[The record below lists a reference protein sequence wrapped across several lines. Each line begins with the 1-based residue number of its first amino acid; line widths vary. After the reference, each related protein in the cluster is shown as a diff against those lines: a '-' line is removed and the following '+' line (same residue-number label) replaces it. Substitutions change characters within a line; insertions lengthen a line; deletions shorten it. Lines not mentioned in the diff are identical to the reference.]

1 MQVRD
6 PDPADAVISNEIFDE
21 IFDESSTAM
30 RRRLRLGMVA
40 IALRRASGKSAERWL
55 VGEIPGLREA
65 NVAESGN
72 IDDSDR
78 DVHLVRP
85 RRGRAIVF
93 PLAIAAMAVV
103 VAVTVGVGSESAAPD
118 VFVVVEPNMP
128 GTSSTPLASS
138 SVTSAAGTAT
148 SSPAIQPGTSC
159 CGEGRANVFVN
170 ARSAF
175 DEWSSGGHWDFFNA
189 NYDLMLVYEPY
200 WDSRLQHYD
209 DVIVYDNVYAIYVG
223 SDKAADHPEWILR
236 EADGSPVYI
245 PWGCSDGC
253 PQYAADISDPS
264 YQQNFID
271 ELTEVRDRGYP
282 GLLLD
287 DVNMLWRLGDENGDD
302 AVPIDPNTGQPLTL
316 ASWQQYLADFLERI
330 RAEFP
335 DLQIGH
341 NAIWYADSP
350 SFDNPYVERQIAAAD
365 IIELERGATDSGLVA
380 GNGKYGFQS
389 FLGFIDRVHRLG
401 GNVILLDES
410 AQSPEEQWF
419 NLAATLLVN
428 DGGDLVSTEQWSVIS
443 PDGFWS
449 GFDTDLGDALGPR
462 YLADGL
468 IRRDFTDGIV
478 LLNEPDRS
486 TVRVTLSEPMWLHDG
501 TMVTEV
507 ELGEREAVVL
517 YHSEPHV
524 AARLFTTGAVVEK
537 AAERI
542 R

>member
-1 MQVRD
+1 MAR
-6 PDPADAVISNEIFDE
+6 
-21 IFDESSTAM
+21 M
-30 RRRLRLGMVA
+30 
-40 IALRRASGKSAERWL
+40 SGD
-55 VGEIPGLREA
+55 V
-65 NVAESGN
+65 
-72 IDDSDR
+72 DDSDL
-78 DVHLVRP
+78 DVRRVRP
-85 RRGRAIVF
+85 RRGRSIVF
-93 PLAIAAMAVV
+93 LPVVAAMVVLV
-103 VAVTVGVGSESAAPD
+103 VATVGCGLESASRD
-118 VFVVVEPNMP
+118 VYVVVEPGVP
-128 GTSSTPLASS
+128 GNQLERCDDPGCDSEPPRSTGVHDRSGTTQTPTPSTSSASAPVIIGATT
-138 SVTSAAGTAT
+138 SVAPAT
-148 SSPAIQPGTSC
+148 SGPVVQRATSC
-159 CGEGRANVFVN
+159 CGEGQINVFVN

-175 DEWSSGGHWDFFNA
+175 DQWSSGGHWKFFNA

-200 WDSRLQHYD
+200 WDSRLRHYD
-209 DVIVYDNVYAIYVG
+209 DVIVYDNAYAIYV
-223 SDKAADHPEWILR
+223 SSETAADHPEWILR

-253 PQYAADISDPS
+253 PQYAADISNPS

-271 ELTEVRDRGYP
+271 DLADVRDRGYP
-282 GLLLD
+282 GLLID

-302 AVPIDPNTGQPLTL
+302 AVPIDPNTGEALTL
-316 ASWQQYLADFLERI
+316 ASWQQYLAEFLERI

-335 DLQIGH
+335 EMQIGH

-401 GNVILLDES
+401 GNVVLLDES
-410 AQSPEEQWF
+410 ADSFEEQWF

-449 GFDTDLGDALGPR
+449 GFDTDLGDALGLR
-462 YLADGL
+462 YLDDGL
-468 IRRDFTDGIV
+468 IRRDFTGGIV

-486 TVRVTLSEPMWLHDG
+486 TVKIALSEPMWLHDG

-507 ELGEREAVVL
+507 ALGEREAVVL
-517 YHSEPHV
+517 YNSSAH
-524 AARLFTTGAVVEK
+524 AAAGLFETGAVVEQV
-537 AAERI
+537 AMRI